1 MPNIGAPGYILLII
15 LALLLFGPNK
25 LPELGRAVGRTF
37 REFKNGARDILSEDQ
52 RTERKDSK
60 DSTVPKHPRRRL
72 QKCSPSRRI
81 NGYLRLVSFL
91 MPFTISRRASSPGKG
106 FIF

>member
-37 REFKNGARDILSEDQ
+37 REFKNGARDILSED
-52 RTERKDSK
+52 ERAGRKESK
-60 DSTVPKHPRRRL
+60 DSVVQASQTTSSEVQPQPEDKRL
-72 QKCSPSRRI
+72 S
-81 NGYLRLVSFL
+81 
-91 MPFTISRRASSPGKG
+91 
-106 FIF
+106 

>member
-37 REFKNGARDILSEDQ
+37 REFKNGARDILSEDE

-60 DSTVPKHPRRRL
+60 DSVVKASQT
-72 QKCSPSRRI
+72 
-81 NGYLRLVSFL
+81 
-91 MPFTISRRASSPGKG
+91 ASSEVQPQPEDKRLS
-106 FIF
+106 

>member
-37 REFKNGARDILSEDQ
+37 REFKNGARDILSEDE
-52 RTERKDSK
+52 RTERKGVK
-60 DSTVPKHPRRRL
+60 DSVVQASQPTSSEAQPQPEDKRL
-72 QKCSPSRRI
+72 P
-81 NGYLRLVSFL
+81 
-91 MPFTISRRASSPGKG
+91 
-106 FIF
+106 